1 VFRIGLKPHPD
12 LVDEDSP
19 ALERCQEDWAA
30 VKKSTGR
37 VKPPDS
43 GTDETKNRP
52 DLSPPAGKRSRKIFD
67 RGIGDHVLV
76 PKSPGGRWRLLRG
89 ERRLRAE
96 VTRILDSLKA
106 LAG

>member
-1 VFRIGLKPHPD
+1 MSRGVGHG
-12 LVDEDSP
+12 
-19 ALERCQEDWAA
+19 
-30 VKKSTGR
+30 KKSAR
-37 VKPPDS
+37 QVKPADS
-43 GTDETKNRP
+43 GADGSQNRP